1 MKKKIQ
7 IDKYKNKTKTITKT
21 KQKHKQKTKNKKQN
35 PPTEVIFQ
43 IKIIY
48 TISFKSFVVKP
59 TRST

>member
-7 IDKYKNKTKTITKT
+7 KDKYKNKTKTITKT
-21 KQKHKQKTKNKKQN
+21 KQKHKQKTKKQN

-48 TISFKSFVVKP
+48 TMSFKSFVVKP
-59 TRST
+59 ARST